1 MKVKLYTLVQKGL
14 KELYIALNSI
24 TVMMSSNET
33 FKKAFL
39 EWFNVELFKAGT
51 TLKNS
56 SLLYIDCRRR
66 MPSHRI
72 LEKKTPGPRMLILG

>member
-24 TVMMSSNET
+24 TIMMSSNET

-51 TLKNS
+51 TLEEFVFT
-56 SLLYIDCRRR
+56 L
-66 MPSHRI
+66 H
-72 LEKKTPGPRMLILG
+72 